1 MQQNGSASIAGRLV
15 DGTRAVTGLVVA
27 ATPAILWNMCDPGG
41 QGFTATVA
49 GAAVPRSPAAW
60 RRVACAVSILALLV
74 LPAAGLRAQAFTL
87 TPDPVPDIALFQ
99 AAPAQV
105 LLSLADGGVLV
116 AGYFAAING
125 LRRPGLARLAA
136 DGGVDPHWQPPV
148 VHGIRQILELPDGSL
163 VVAGAITGPDP
174 ASSINGLTRLTA
186 AGVEIPGNRLVLS
199 GQVAALAL
207 AADGSVFVGGSFTS
221 LAGQPRRNLAKLIVG
236 PTLTL
241 DPAWNPAP
249 ENGVNAL
256 LVDDRGDLIVGGA
269 YNFISGEYRG
279 GLAKVAGTG
288 AGALDPVWRPLPNS
302 FISDLA
308 PGPAGSV
315 IVAGYFSQIGG
326 QSRTR
331 LAKLD
336 TSGTGRADPSWNPAA
351 AWSTATSGESI
362 YALASTPEHVYVG
375 GRFSQLG
382 GLSRCCVARISAH
395 GTGLADPHWSA
406 PAMRPFE
413 AVAQLA
419 VNGSGDLIIGGDLRT
434 ESPAPSL
441 GLAHLHRSTG
451 QVVSPLWLGAPGQ
464 VDAIGLQPDGGAIVA
479 GRFDLADDQY
489 RENLLRITPA
499 GQVDPAWRP
508 AVGQGVRFMQID
520 AAGDVYLGGFFQQVD
535 GQDRR
540 YIARLSGRGAG
551 TVDPDWVPV
560 PDAHVDAMA
569 IEPGGSL
576 LVGGRFIAISG
587 QPRRYLARIRA
598 DGELDPDWA
607 PVVDDWVSALALD
620 RHGRV
625 LVGAGTLRR
634 FDLANGQADAAWRPI
649 LPRSHRLAIDAEG
662 RVYSANNLRQEFTA
676 WTTIAMVSGTAA
688 GDLQPIWQQR
698 PYGTT
703 FRLLPLASGGV
714 LAAGEFGSTNPSMM
728 DTRLM
733 ALGADGAA
741 LPIAVPGFDWTVHA
755 AERGADQALWIGG
768 RFRSSGGQERLGL
781 ARFMAGSGVAPA
793 NGVPLG
799 SGVALVLALLAWL
812 LAWSMRLPG
821 WSRRTRSK
829 VRPVVVEAR
838 CASKCSTAGGAGRVV
853 H

>member
-1 MQQNGSASIAGRLV
+1 M
-15 DGTRAVTGLVVA
+15 
-27 ATPAILWNMCDPGG
+27 
-41 QGFTATVA
+41 
-49 GAAVPRSPAAW
+49 W
-60 RRVACAVSILALLV
+60 RRGACTVSILALLL
-74 LPAAGLRAQAFTL
+74 LPEAGLRAQAFSV
-87 TPDPVPDIALFQ
+87 TPHPVPDIALFQ
-99 AAPAQV
+99 AAPAQA

-116 AGYFAAING
+116 AGNFAAING

-136 DGGVDPHWQPPV
+136 DGGVDPHWQPTV
-148 VHGIRQILELPDGSL
+148 VHGIRRILELPDGSL
-163 VVAGAITGPDP
+163 VVAGWIPGPDP
-174 ASSINGLTRLTA
+174 ASSFNGLTRLTA

-207 AADGSVFVGGSFTS
+207 AADGGVFVGGNFTN

-249 ENGVNAL
+249 GNGVLAL

-269 YNFISGEYRG
+269 YNSISGEYRG

-288 AGALDPVWRPLPNS
+288 AGALDPAWQPLPDS
-302 FISDLA
+302 FISELA

-315 IVAGYFSQIGG
+315 IVAGFFSQIGG
-326 QSRTR
+326 QPRTR

-336 TSGTGRADPSWNPAA
+336 TSGTGRADPYWNPAA
-351 AWSTATSGESI
+351 AWSTALSGESI
-362 YALASTPEHVYVG
+362 YALASTPEHVYVA

-395 GTGLADPHWSA
+395 GAGLADPQWRA

-413 AVAQLA
+413 AVSQLA

-434 ESPAPSL
+434 EAAAPSL

-451 QVVSPLWLGAPGQ
+451 QEVSPLWLGAPGQ
-464 VDAIGLQPDGGAIVA
+464 VDAIGPQPDGGAIVA

-489 RENLLRITPA
+489 RENLLRITPV

-508 AVGQGVRFMQID
+508 AVEQGVRVMQID
-520 AAGDVYLGGFFQQVD
+520 GAGDVYLGGYFQQVD
-535 GQDRR
+535 GQDRP
-540 YIARLSGRGAG
+540 YLAKLSGRGAG
-551 TVDPDWVPV
+551 AVDPVWTPV
-560 PDAHVDAMA
+560 PDANVEAMA
-569 IEPGGSL
+569 IEPAGSL
-576 LVGGRFIAISG
+576 LVGGRFTAISG
-587 QPRRYLARIRA
+587 QSRRYLARIHA
-598 DGELDPDWA
+598 DGGLDPGWA

-634 FDLANGQADAAWRPI
+634 FDLANGQSDPAWRPI
-649 LPRSHRLAIDAEG
+649 LPRAHRLAIDAEE
-662 RVYSANNLRQEFTA
+662 RVYSANNLRQEFNT
-676 WTTIAMVSGTAA
+676 WTTLAMVSGTAA

-703 FRLLPLASGGV
+703 SRLLPLASGGV
-714 LAAGEFGSTNPSMM
+714 LAAGEFGSTDPFLL

-741 LPIAVPGFDWTVHA
+741 LPIAVPGFDWTLHA
-755 AERGADQALWIGG
+755 AERGADQSLWIGG
-768 RFRSSGGQERLGL
+768 RFRSTGGQERLGL
-781 ARFMAGSGVAPA
+781 ARFMAGSGLAPA

-799 SGVALVLALLAWL
+799 FGAALVLALLAWL
-812 LAWSMRLPG
+812 LAWGKRRQLGQPRRIR
-821 WSRRTRSK
+821 SR
-829 VRPVVVEAR
+829 VRPVVVEAQR
-838 CASKCSTAGGAGRVV
+838 SSECGTAGAAGRVV